1 MALRTFLERVV
12 LDGLF
17 GFPLMSAGF
26 TGVLVCGHVHHLLEK
41 QRAGMTC
48 IPSCQPPLAQHAL
61 FFQRSEGLLTFVI
74 RDVMSLATRS
84 RIPHDD
90 VLAARRPRV

>member
-1 MALRTFLERVV
+1 MALRTLFEGVF

-26 TGVLVCGHVHHLLEK
+26 TGVLVCGHVHHLAKK

-48 IPSCQPPLAQHAL
+48 TRLCQPPLA
-61 FFQRSEGLLTFVI
+61 S
-74 RDVMSLATRS
+74 
-84 RIPHDD
+84 
-90 VLAARRPRV
+90 